1 MGQFERVCYDCG
13 AQQQDRGYTEFC
25 DTCGDGL
32 IGYQY
37 PDANLDNVRSKNPNI
52 PHFFQLYR
60 VLPFDTDFESK
71 KNSFDPKLDPVGVIE
86 AEELEQELFPNGE
99 AKIHLAD
106 STRRG
111 GTNSLK
117 DPDAIVILYRL
128 HELGAQGFAL
138 ASTGDCGA
146 SMCYIGSQLGMDIHL
161 FVPED
166 CYDRWLPLEKEIR
179 EGGLIDSKK
188 INIYIQG
195 QNMHDAY
202 EIARKFG
209 DENGL
214 PHDFFFNNQLRI
226 EGSKTIH
233 IEVMEHLGRSPDVYV
248 QALGSGTGLFAMH
261 KACDDLGLPM
271 PQLVGVQPEG
281 CAPMARAAQGKPLQE
296 KADTYVMGIGL
307 PQLGP
312 CFKYL
317 KALGTQFLSVHEGGR
332 GTEKAGI
339 EQAIGVLQDA
349 GIPNPGL
356 EAALTV
362 SGVRKISPEIRDKA
376 EKEART
382 QDVVLG
388 ITGVLREG
396 DRQSL
401 RTY

>member
-1 MGQFERVCYDCG
+1 MGQFKRVCYDCG

-37 PDANLDNVRSKNPNI
+37 PSVDLYNVRSTKPNI

-60 VLPFDTDFESK
+60 VLPFDTDFESS
-71 KNSFDPKLDPVGVIE
+71 KNGFDPKLDPVGLIE
-86 AEELEQELFPNGE
+86 AEALEQELFPNGE

-117 DPDAIVILYRL
+117 DPDATVILYRL
-128 HELGAQGFAL
+128 HELGFDRFAV

-146 SMCYIGSQLGMDIHL
+146 SLCYVGSALGMDIHL

-166 CYDRWLPLEKEIR
+166 CYDRWSLLENEIR
-179 EGGLIDSKK
+179 EAGLIDDNK
-188 INIYIQG
+188 IHIYKQG
-195 QNMHDAY
+195 DTMHDAY
-202 EIARKFG
+202 EIARQFG
-209 DENGL
+209 KQNGL
-214 PHDFFFNNQLRI
+214 PYDYFFNNQLRI

-261 KACDDLGLPM
+261 KACKDLGLPM
-271 PQLVGVQPEG
+271 PQLVGVQPNG
-281 CAPMARAAQGKPLQE
+281 CAPMALASQGKPLQE
-296 KADTYVMGIGL
+296 KADTYIMGIGL
-307 PQLGP
+307 PKLGP

-317 KALGTQFLSVHEGGR
+317 KALGTEFLSVHEGGK
-332 GTEKAGI
+332 GAEKAGI
-339 EQAIGVLQDA
+339 EEAIGVLQDA

-356 EAALTV
+356 EASLSVA
-362 SGVRKISPEIRDKA
+362 GVRKISPEIRNRA
-376 EKEART
+376 EKEGRT
-382 QDVVLG
+382 LDVVLG
-388 ITGVLREG
+388 ITGPLREG

-401 RTY
+401 RN

>member
-1 MGQFERVCYDCG
+1 MGQFKRVCYDCG

-37 PDANLDNVRSKNPNI
+37 PSVDLYNVRSTKPNI
-52 PHFFQLYR
+52 PHFFQLYG
-60 VLPFDTDFESK
+60 VLPFDTDFESS
-71 KNSFDPKLDPVGVIE
+71 KNGFDPKLDPVGLIE
-86 AEELEQELFPNGE
+86 AEALEQELFPNGE

-117 DPDAIVILYRL
+117 DPDATVILYRL
-128 HELGAQGFAL
+128 HELGFDRFAV

-146 SMCYIGSQLGMDIHL
+146 SLCYVGSALGMDIHL

-166 CYDRWLPLEKEIR
+166 CYDRWSLLENEIR
-179 EGGLIDSKK
+179 EAGLIDDNK
-188 INIYIQG
+188 IHIYKQG
-195 QNMHDAY
+195 DTMHDAY
-202 EIARKFG
+202 EIARQFG
-209 DENGL
+209 KQNGL
-214 PHDFFFNNQLRI
+214 PYDYFFNNQLRI

-261 KACDDLGLPM
+261 KACKDLGLPM
-271 PQLVGVQPEG
+271 PQLVGVQPNG
-281 CAPMARAAQGKPLQE
+281 CAPMALASQGKPLQE
-296 KADTYVMGIGL
+296 KADTYIMGIGL
-307 PQLGP
+307 PKLGP

-317 KALGTQFLSVHEGGR
+317 KALGTEFLSVHEGGK
-332 GTEKAGI
+332 GAEKAGI
-339 EQAIGVLQDA
+339 EEAIGVLQDA

-356 EAALTV
+356 EASLSVA
-362 SGVRKISPEIRDKA
+362 GVRKISPEIRNRA
-376 EKEART
+376 EKEGRT
-382 QDVVLG
+382 LDVVLG
-388 ITGVLREG
+388 ITGPLREG

-401 RTY
+401 RN